1 MTKKLSSTKTLGL
14 AAAWASLGA
23 NYESVDRTDPKHQEF
38 TFSPKAVSS
47 GELGIALSLPIQDLD
62 FIEAQW
68 VNKNLVVN
76 AVDYYDA
83 LQRMKSLIHSK

>member
-1 MTKKLSSTKTLGL
+1 MSKKLSSTKTLGL
-14 AAAWASLGA
+14 AAAWAALGA

-38 TFSPKAVSS
+38 TFSPRVLTTGALDI
-47 GELGIALSLPIQDLD
+47 LGLPTQDLD
-62 FIEAQW
+62 VIEAQW
-68 VNKNLVVN
+68 VNKTLQVN

>member
-38 TFSPKAVSS
+38 TFSPRAVSS
-47 GELGIALSLPIQDLD
+47 GELALLTIPTQDLD
-62 FIEAQW
+62 AIEAQW
-68 VNKNLVVN
+68 VNKTLQVN

>member
-38 TFSPKAVSS
+38 TFSPRNVLS
-47 GELGIALSLPIQDLD
+47 GSLSGFEIPTQDLD
-62 FIEAQW
+62 VIETQW
-68 VNKNLVVN
+68 VNKTLQVN

>member
-38 TFSPKAVSS
+38 TFSPKVVST
-47 GELGIALSLPIQDLD
+47 GELAVLTLPVQDLD
-62 FIEAQW
+62 FIESQW
-68 VNKNLVVN
+68 VNKTLVVN

-83 LQRMKSLIHSK
+83 LVRLKSLIHSK